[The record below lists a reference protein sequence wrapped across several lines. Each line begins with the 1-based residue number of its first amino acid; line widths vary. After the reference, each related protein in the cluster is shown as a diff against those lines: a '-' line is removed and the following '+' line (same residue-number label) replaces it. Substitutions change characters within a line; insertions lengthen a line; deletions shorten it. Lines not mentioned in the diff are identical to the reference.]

1 MAQNLLTPSNARY
14 NLDLV
19 VTLILNV
26 RHSCDE
32 GDRWELHDGELV
44 WDLETSSKCDDY
56 STV

>member
-26 RHSCDE
+26 RHITVAI
-32 GDRWELHDGELV
+32 GDVSHAVVL
-44 WDLETSSKCDDY
+44 
-56 STV
+56 